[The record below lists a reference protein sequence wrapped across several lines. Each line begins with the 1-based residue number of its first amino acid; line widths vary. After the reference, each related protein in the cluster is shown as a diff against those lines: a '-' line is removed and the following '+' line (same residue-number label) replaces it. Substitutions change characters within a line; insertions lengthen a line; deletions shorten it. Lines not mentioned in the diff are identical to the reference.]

1 MCLINH
7 FAFQVAGVTVQGDEN
22 ADDWVT
28 KYYVQFSDDGNSFTT
43 YQKPDGSSEVSVASF
58 SQKRANCFRL
68 WISKLKYIFHVLS
81 RVHRIYFSV

>member
-1 MCLINH
+1 MTVIALLLLEIGKVQSAKMCLINH

-68 WISKLKYIFHVLS
+68 
-81 RVHRIYFSV
+81 